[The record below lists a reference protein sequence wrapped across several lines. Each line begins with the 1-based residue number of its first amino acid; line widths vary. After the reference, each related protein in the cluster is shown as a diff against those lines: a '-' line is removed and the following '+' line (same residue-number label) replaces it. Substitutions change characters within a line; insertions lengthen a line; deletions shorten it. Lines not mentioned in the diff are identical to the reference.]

1 MIKVLEKLEDFV
13 TIIKEDKNVL
23 VDFYATWCGPCRM
36 MGRVME
42 EIEDEEKDITFL
54 KVDTDEFPEIA
65 QQFGVMSIPMMV
77 PFKNGTR
84 VHADIDGAKEEV
96 IMGALP
102 EEAFKEVLNDTFR
115 A

>member
-1 MIKVLEKLEDFV
+1 
-13 TIIKEDKNVL
+13 
-23 VDFYATWCGPCRM
+23 M

-84 VHADIDGAKEEV
+84 VHAVINGAKQEV

-102 EEAFKEVLNDTFR
+102 EESFKEVLNDTFR